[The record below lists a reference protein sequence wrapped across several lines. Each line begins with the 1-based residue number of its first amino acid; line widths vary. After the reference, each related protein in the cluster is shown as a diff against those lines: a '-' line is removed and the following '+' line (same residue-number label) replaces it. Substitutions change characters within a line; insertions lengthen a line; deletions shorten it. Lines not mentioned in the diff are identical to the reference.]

1 MNKAILKLLTV
12 VLLLSNGATLFSQ
25 EKKVVRGVV
34 SDSAGPIPGVGVVVV
49 GTTNG
54 MVTDLEGRYELKCIL
69 GQVLEFNCM
78 GYESVKVTIGESD
91 VYDVVLNAQSELLDQ
106 VVFVGYGVQKK
117 VNVTGSVT
125 SVDYSKLSDS
135 RPVTNSASLL
145 QGASAGLYV
154 RQTSGIPGNEG
165 VSLRVRGVGTL
176 NNSDP
181 LVIVDG
187 TPGSMD
193 SVDPSEIQ
201 NISVLKDAASCAIYG
216 NRGANGVI
224 LITTKR
230 EKKGSFHID
239 YSGMLGV
246 QSPENTYD
254 VVSNYA
260 DYMELMNEASFQNE
274 KPLPFSQSMI
284 SLWREKEQDPY
295 GISESGYPNYV
306 AYPNVDGMTAF
317 YRTDTPIYQK
327 HNVSASGT
335 KDDTSFRVA
344 MGYMD
349 NPGMVMNTGFKKYT
363 FRAEFSSKLFPW
375 MEVGAKTYGFYN
387 IKEAGDLSNVFD
399 YAVRWVPCIYPYYD
413 GKYGWYENPEQNS
426 ESRNNLYFL
435 NRVQG
440 QQVTENVSITPFVNI
455 DLPFGIKSRT
465 SFKYSTTHMERDQ
478 HSITRE
484 AYSFRTGQVVASDQ
498 DLSSQ
503 FRWLTTQII
512 RSTYFE
518 SDLSWARTLAEKH
531 DVTAML
537 GVEAIDHRTIN
548 FSATK
553 KGAENAVLSEFNNM
567 LTPSS
572 ITGTS
577 SEYSSQS
584 LFSRLTYA
592 YDSKYLFEMNLRYDG
607 SSRFAKRS
615 RWGFFPSASAA
626 WRISKEKFMQG
637 SGIDELKLRVSW
649 GKLGNNSIGNYSYLS
664 TYSSGYSYAFGDKL
678 GGGMI
683 STLSNTLLE
692 WENTATTDIG
702 LDFRTFDNRLTIEAD
717 VYDKYTSGI
726 LYKPTISST
735 IGKKTSPYMNL
746 CEVDNKGFEITVGW
760 RDAIGDFNYG
770 FSANYNRNR
779 NRVTKYKGEFKE
791 GWETDA
797 DGNRV

>member
-1 MNKAILKLLTV
+1 MNKAILKLLAA
-12 VLLLSNGATLFSQ
+12 VLLLSNGAMLFSQ

-54 MVTDLEGRYELKCIL
+54 MVTDLEGRYELKCL
-69 GQVLEFNCM
+69 PGQILEFNCM

-317 YRTDTPIYQK
+317 YRTDTPIY
-327 HNVSASGT
+327 
-335 KDDTSFRVA
+335 
-344 MGYMD
+344 
-349 NPGMVMNTGFKKYT
+349 
-363 FRAEFSSKLFPW
+363 
-375 MEVGAKTYGFYN
+375 
-387 IKEAGDLSNVFD
+387 
-399 YAVRWVPCIYPYYD
+399 
-413 GKYGWYENPEQNS
+413 
-426 ESRNNLYFL
+426 
-435 NRVQG
+435 
-440 QQVTENVSITPFVNI
+440 
-455 DLPFGIKSRT
+455 
-465 SFKYSTTHMERDQ
+465 
-478 HSITRE
+478 
-484 AYSFRTGQVVASDQ
+484 
-498 DLSSQ
+498 
-503 FRWLTTQII
+503 
-512 RSTYFE
+512 
-518 SDLSWARTLAEKH
+518 
-531 DVTAML
+531 
-537 GVEAIDHRTIN
+537 
-548 FSATK
+548 
-553 KGAENAVLSEFNNM
+553 
-567 LTPSS
+567 
-572 ITGTS
+572 
-577 SEYSSQS
+577 
-584 LFSRLTYA
+584 
-592 YDSKYLFEMNLRYDG
+592 
-607 SSRFAKRS
+607 
-615 RWGFFPSASAA
+615 
-626 WRISKEKFMQG
+626 
-637 SGIDELKLRVSW
+637 
-649 GKLGNNSIGNYSYLS
+649 
-664 TYSSGYSYAFGDKL
+664 
-678 GGGMI
+678 
-683 STLSNTLLE
+683 
-692 WENTATTDIG
+692 
-702 LDFRTFDNRLTIEAD
+702 
-717 VYDKYTSGI
+717 
-726 LYKPTISST
+726 
-735 IGKKTSPYMNL
+735 
-746 CEVDNKGFEITVGW
+746 
-760 RDAIGDFNYG
+760 
-770 FSANYNRNR
+770 
-779 NRVTKYKGEFKE
+779 
-791 GWETDA
+791 
-797 DGNRV
+797 